1 MVLATPPELLKAANP
16 QERARVDAMVDHIL
30 PVSARAV
37 GMRSDTAVGKHLAP
51 SALETLRVPTR
62 IVSAC
67 DDRHGTSASAA
78 CTASRIAG
86 AKFIDFGQCG
96 HTGVG
101 HGDEVMAEMVRLMM
115 PAADGAP
122 AIARPLARP

>member
-30 PVSARAV
+30 PVSARAA

-101 HGDEVMAEMVRLMM
+101 QQPALRL
-115 PAADGAP
+115 
-122 AIARPLARP
+122 R